1 MQSFYL
7 HSFQFFLSALL
18 STQCMGFKVQ
28 FNDYDTYQ
36 SLPLDID
43 CLYGQVHVVPIIRI
57 YGSFSV
63 SNTEPQ
69 SSVATSSSTTAS
81 ATILDESA
89 LSFTTVLHVHNF
101 FPYFY
106 IDAPVHSVPL
116 QTIISYLESCL
127 GESFLRNPGD
137 DDEYENEKGT
147 NTNLP
152 EATAGGS
159 DQKRRF
165 IARISR
171 CKGTPVY
178 GYQVGNKCMLKVSLL
193 SPVYKTRLVRLIH
206 DKKINFANFCSTKQ
220 KFKPNV
226 YETHLPMLLQF
237 LTDFNLYGCGWVELD
252 SFWFRSPVLDYNSPA
267 LSFISTT
274 NTAHLKHSLRKYLT
288 QKSVLNPRHYPR
300 IANSV
305 LEIDAITASIANRNT
320 LHARHLHH
328 DFVERYNFNPNL
340 VETPTYLTSTLH
352 IVKDLKYQCEIRGRQ
367 PVSSQNIGNNLGFRS
382 TEWANSTELRK
393 SLDYVITLT
402 GAYET
407 DYKSYSEARIKD
419 DHPELPSSFALVD
432 IEKTYDPKPKL
443 LRWSGYDS
451 LFSEKQEPFQS
462 QLSQLSQAKEQK
474 KVLSSFDSLSDALS
488 SSKEVLDLPWDSDQN
503 ETEEKSEQ
511 NEEKSEQN
519 EPLAI
524 NSETDEAEEHSQI
537 INDEAMLQMTQRHS
551 LKRPLE
557 EPPLSPVL
565 QVNSSFSELEPQQE
579 LVSQI
584 ELSSCNGYCYELK
597 QPAAI
602 QKECFKDGLDSE
614 GILQV
619 DYVDPFYS
627 KSVDGTAK
635 PLVFAN
641 KKIVVPC
648 LNDSTIAPFRLQGQ
662 STPSFSVK
670 SVLKSASGGMGL
682 NKKLYLWEYAVT
694 PPLSAS
700 IKDWLAT
707 EKKKRNTYTQIE
719 HPNSGTAAKFKY
731 SYRLELSSRRPD
743 SFIRLTNFHAE
754 IHVNIDS
761 DSLPDPEINLVS
773 AIFYHFDDANLMFD
787 KIPVTGVLVNRE
799 TCNNVHLLK
808 SAVDMKIETFED
820 EKSMVDRLLFLVEA
834 FDPDI
839 LCGYEI
845 NASSWGFLVER
856 FRAAYDI
863 NLLPLLSRCTF
874 KSNGKFGDRW
884 GYTHTSALKINGRH
898 LLNVW
903 RVFRSNVTLT
913 SYSLENVVFHI
924 LHQTIAKCS
933 NRSLSKWFR
942 SDNASKLLFVL
953 NYYMQRI
960 LLVQKILDVR
970 EIITKNVEEARFI
983 GVDFYS
989 VFFRGSQYK
998 VESILSR
1005 ISKVESLLLNSPSK
1019 TQVSNMKPLEAIS
1032 LILEPDANFY
1042 KSPLVVLDFQS
1053 LYPSIMIAYNYCFT
1067 TLLGRLDGFDPKKNT
1082 IGFLK
1087 HLDLPPG
1094 LVNLLKE
1101 NDDINLSP
1109 NGYMFAKSS
1118 VRKSLLSKMLEEI
1131 LNTRIQVK
1139 TVMLM
1144 FKDDTNLAKLL
1155 NSRQLALKLIANVTY
1170 GYASASFSGRMPNS
1184 AIADA
1189 IVSTG
1194 REILTKSIN
1203 IIELANYG
1211 AKVVYGD
1218 TDSLFMY
1225 LPGRSK
1231 EDSFKIGREVAAHI
1245 TSLFPDPIQLKFEK
1259 VYHPCVLLSKKRYV
1273 GNCFEYES
1281 QQEATF
1287 QAKGIETIRRDGI
1300 PAQQKIVEK
1309 ALRILFTTKDLSLV
1323 KDYTLTQFRKI
1334 IANRISIRDFCF
1346 AKEVRFGTY
1355 KSLNHIPAGAMVAMR
1370 KVARDPRSEPQ
1381 YRERVPYV
1389 VIEDA
1394 EKPRIRDRSV
1404 PPEEFIEAY
1413 RHLRPVRLD
1422 YEYYIGRV
1430 LIPPL
1435 ERIFNLVGADI
1446 RGWYKEIP
1454 KQTATD
1460 LHTGVLK
1467 MSRHIKSKTCINCGG
1482 QVAEGESTSVCRE
1495 CLSNEQ
1501 ALMVNSVMS
1510 TRYRERHLTEVA
1522 RTCYHC
1528 ISSTYACGS
1537 SIQGLETQ
1545 CENQSCDVYFERIRS
1560 VVFKSQLDQKHQTI
1574 EEAVGW

>member
-1 MQSFYL
+1 
-7 HSFQFFLSALL
+7 
-18 STQCMGFKVQ
+18 MGSFKVQ

-43 CLYGQVHVVPIIRI
+43 CLHGQVHVVPIIRI

-63 SNTEPQ
+63 SSTETQ
-69 SSVATSSSTTAS
+69 SSVATSSSTIAS

-106 IDAPVHSVPL
+106 IDAPLHSVPL
-116 QTIISYLESCL
+116 QTIVSYLESCL
-127 GESFLRNPGD
+127 RESFLRNPGED
-137 DDEYENEKGT
+137 GDGLENENGVDDG
-147 NTNLP
+147 LS
-152 EATAGGS
+152 EATGGS
-159 DQKRRF
+159 STLDQKRRF
-165 IARISR
+165 IARISL

-193 SPVYKTRLVRLIH
+193 SPNYKTRLVRLIH

-220 KFKPNV
+220 KYKPNV

-252 SFWFRSPVLDYNSPA
+252 SFWFRSPVLDLNSPA

-274 NTAHLKHSLRKYLT
+274 NTTQLKHSLRKYLT
-288 QKSVLNPRHYPR
+288 QKSVLNPRQHPR

-328 DFVERYNFNPNL
+328 DFIERYNFDPNL
-340 VETPTYLTSTLH
+340 AETPTYLTSTLH
-352 IVKDLKYQCEIRGRQ
+352 IVKDLKYQCEIRGKQ

-382 TEWANSTELRK
+382 TEWATSTELRK

-407 DYKSYSEARIKD
+407 DYKSYSKARIKD

-432 IEKTYDPKPKL
+432 IEKTCAPKPKL
-443 LRWSGYDS
+443 LRWSDHDS
-451 LFSEKQEPFQS
+451 LFSEKQKPFPS
-462 QLSQLSQAKEQK
+462 QLSQLSQAKETAKEPAREPAREPATQK
-474 KVLSSFDSLSDALS
+474 KVLSSFDSLSDALN
-488 SSKEVLDLPWDSDQN
+488 SSKEVLDFPWDSDEQN
-503 ETEEKSEQ
+503 ETED
-511 NEEKSEQN
+511 KSEQN
-519 EPLAI
+519 EPSAI
-524 NSETDEAEEHSQI
+524 NSEMDELLVQAEHSQI
-537 INDEAMLQMTQRHS
+537 INDEAMLQTTQRHS

-565 QVNSSFSELEPQQE
+565 QVNSSFSELEPPKE
-579 LVSQI
+579 SASQI
-584 ELSSCNGYCYELK
+584 ELSSCNGCCYEFK

-627 KSVDGTAK
+627 KSVDGAAK

-641 KKIVVPC
+641 KKIAVPC
-648 LNDSTIAPFRLQGQ
+648 LNDSTITPFKFQSQ
-662 STPSFSVK
+662 STSFSPSSKVK
-670 SVLKSASGGMGL
+670 SMLQSTSGGMSSS
-682 NKKLYLWEYAVT
+682 KKLYSWEYVAA
-694 PPLSAS
+694 PPLVAS

-707 EKKKRNTYTQIE
+707 EKKKRITFTQIE
-719 HPNSGTAAKFKY
+719 HPNTGTAAKYKY

-754 IHVNIDS
+754 IHVNTDS
-761 DSLPDPEINLVS
+761 DSLPDPESDQVS
-773 AIFYHFDDANLMFD
+773 AIFYHFDDSNLMFD
-787 KIPVTGVLVNRE
+787 KTPVTGVLVNRE
-799 TCNNVHLLK
+799 TCVKVQLLK
-808 SAVDMKIETFED
+808 SALDMKIETFED

-845 NASSWGFLVER
+845 NALSWGYLVER

-884 GYTHTSALKINGRH
+884 GYTHTSSLKINGRH

-933 NRSLSKWFR
+933 NKSLSKWFR

-1231 EDSFKIGREVAAHI
+1231 EDAFRIGREVAAHI
-1245 TSLFPDPIQLKFEK
+1245 SSLFPDPIQLKFEK

-1273 GNCFEYES
+1273 GNCFEYEA

-1346 AKEVRFGTY
+1346 AKEVRYGTY
-1355 KSLNHIPAGAMVAMR
+1355 KSVNHIPAGAMVAMR

-1389 VIEDA
+1389 VIEDV

-1446 RGWYKEIP
+1446 RGWYKEMP
-1454 KQTATD
+1454 KQTVTA
-1460 LHTGVLK
+1460 LNTGVLK
-1467 MSRHIKSKTCINCGG
+1467 MSRHIKSKTCINCGKE
-1482 QVAEGESTSVCRE
+1482 VAEGESTSVCRE

-1501 ALMVNSVMS
+1501 ALMVSSVMS
-1510 TRYRERHLTEVA
+1510 SRYRELHLTEIA
-1522 RTCYHC
+1522 KTCYHC

-1537 SIQGLETQ
+1537 SIQGMETE

-1560 VVFKSQLDQKHQTI
+1560 VVFKSQLDQKHKTI

>member
-1 MQSFYL
+1 MHVSTSHLSYL
-7 HSFQFFLSALL
+7 HSPNIS
-18 STQCMGFKVQ
+18 QCMGTFKVQ

-43 CLYGQVHVVPIIRI
+43 CLHGQVHVVPIIRI

-63 SNTEPQ
+63 SSAEPQ
-69 SSVATSSSTTAS
+69 SSAATSSSTSAS
-81 ATILDESA
+81 ATILDGSA

-116 QTIISYLESCL
+116 QTIISYLESCIRD
-127 GESFLRNPGD
+127 SFLRNPGD
-137 DDEYENEKGT
+137 EDEDEY
-147 NTNLP
+147 
-152 EATAGGS
+152 GS
-159 DQKRRF
+159 NDDLVESDCGQKRRF
-165 IARISR
+165 IARISL

-178 GYQVGNKCMLKVSLL
+178 GYQVGNKCLLKVSLL
-193 SPVYKTRLVRLIH
+193 SPNYKTRLVRLIH
-206 DKKINFANFCSTKQ
+206 DKKINFANFCSTKE
-220 KFKPNV
+220 KYKPNV

-252 SFWFRSPVLDYNSPA
+252 SFWFRSPVLDYNSSA
-267 LSFISTT
+267 LRYISTT
-274 NTAHLKHSLRKYLT
+274 NIAQLNHSLRKYLT

-300 IANSV
+300 IANTV
-305 LEIDAITASIANRNT
+305 LELDAITASISNRNT

-328 DFVERYNFNPNL
+328 DFVERYNFDPHL
-340 VETPTYLTSTLH
+340 AQTPTYLTSTLH
-352 IVKDLKYQCEIRGRQ
+352 IVKDLKYQCEVRGRQ
-367 PVSSQNIGNNLGFRS
+367 PVSSQNIGNNLGFTS
-382 TEWANSTELRK
+382 TEWANSTHLRK
-393 SLDYVITLT
+393 SLDYVITLN

-407 DYKSYSEARIKD
+407 DYESYARARIKD
-419 DHPELPSSFALVD
+419 EHPELPSSFALVD
-432 IEKTYDPKPKL
+432 IEKTYAPKPKL
-443 LRWSGYDS
+443 LRWSDFDS

-462 QLSQLSQAKEQK
+462 QLSQLSQANEPNEPSQPK
-474 KVLSSFDSLSDALS
+474 KILSSFDSLSDALS
-488 SSKEVLDLPWDSDQN
+488 SSKEVLDLPWDSEN
-503 ETEEKSEQ
+503 EAEERSEQ
-511 NEEKSEQN
+511 ND
-519 EPLAI
+519 PLAI
-524 NSETDEAEEHSQI
+524 GSETKQHSQI
-537 INDEAMLQMTQRHS
+537 INDETILQMTQRHA

-565 QVNSSFSELEPQQE
+565 QVHSSFSELELQNE
-579 LVSQI
+579 TQI
-584 ELSSCNGYCYELK
+584 ELASCNGCCYELK
-597 QPAAI
+597 QPASI
-602 QKECFKDGLDSE
+602 QKESFKNGLDSE

-627 KSVDGTAK
+627 KSLDGAAK

-648 LNDSTIAPFRLQGQ
+648 LNDTTIPPFSFLLTFL
-662 STPSFSVK
+662 SPSFSVK
-670 SVLKSASGGMGL
+670 SMLKSAPGGMSSS
-682 NKKLYLWEYAVT
+682 KKYSWEYVVA
-694 PPLSAS
+694 PPPAAS
-700 IKDWLAT
+700 IKDWLAA
-707 EKKKRNTYTQIE
+707 EKRNRSTYTQIE
-719 HPNSGTAAKFKY
+719 HPNSGTGAKFKY

-754 IHVNIDS
+754 IHVNTDFE
-761 DSLPDPEINLVS
+761 SLPDPESDQVS
-773 AIFYHFDDANLMFD
+773 AVFYHFDDANLMFD
-787 KIPVTGVLVNRE
+787 RIPVTGVLVNRQ
-799 TCNNVHLLK
+799 TCDNVHLLK
-808 SAVDMKIETFED
+808 SAVDMKIDIYEN
-820 EKSMVDRLLFLVEA
+820 EKSMVDQLLFLVEA

-845 NASSWGFLVER
+845 NALSWGYLVER

-933 NRSLSKWFR
+933 NNSLSKWFR
-942 SDNASKLLFVL
+942 GANASKLLFVL

-960 LLVQKILDVR
+960 LLVQKMLDVR

-1032 LILEPDANFY
+1032 LILEPDSNFY

-1087 HLDLPPG
+1087 HLHLPPG
-1094 LVNLLKE
+1094 LVNLLKQ

-1231 EDSFKIGREVAAHI
+1231 EDAFRIGREVAAHI

-1287 QAKGIETIRRDGI
+1287 QAKGIETVRRDGI
-1300 PAQQKIVEK
+1300 PAQLKMVEK

-1355 KSLNHIPAGAMVAMR
+1355 KNLSHIPAGAMVAMR

-1435 ERIFNLVGADI
+1435 ERIFNLVGADV
-1446 RGWYKEIP
+1446 RGWYKELP
-1454 KQTATD
+1454 KHTVTD
-1460 LHTGVLK
+1460 VHTGVLK

-1482 QVAEGESTSVCRE
+1482 EVAEDESTSVCRE

-1501 ALMVNSVMS
+1501 ALMVNAVMS
-1510 TRYRERHLTEVA
+1510 SRSRERHLTEIA
-1522 RTCYHC
+1522 KTCYRC
-1528 ISSTYACGS
+1528 ISSSYASGS
-1537 SIQGLETQ
+1537 SIRGMETA
-1545 CENQSCDVYFERIRS
+1545 CENQSCDVYYERIRS
-1560 VVFKSQLDQKHQTI
+1560 IVFKAQLDRKHKLV
-1574 EEAVGW
+1574 EEAVEW